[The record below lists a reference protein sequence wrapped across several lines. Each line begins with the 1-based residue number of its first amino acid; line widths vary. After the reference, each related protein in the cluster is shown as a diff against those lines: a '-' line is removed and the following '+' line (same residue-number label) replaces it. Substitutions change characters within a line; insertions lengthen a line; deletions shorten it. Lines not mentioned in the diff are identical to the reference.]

1 MLYLMIHDILY
12 NIYQINI
19 AGKLSHVTYS
29 GLSQKITFCPHSH
42 IRRLLITSLNL
53 FKIQILWSCMNQIIL
68 LNVHLTTHMV
78 HDISCACLSVK
89 PLSQLAHDH
98 FKTLC
103 DPAFWHLHDG
113 SPTLH
118 ELSLPLH
125 AIFRSPAVASDFW
138 AYLKFR
144 GDRVRRFLSHWVSR
158 SLVRASYNVV
168 CTCKSGART
177 FEVVR
182 WFAYSDASV
191 VQPWDCCSTCGMWS
205 CNVVLPL
212 HDY

>member
-1 MLYLMIHDILY
+1 MLLL
-12 NIYQINI
+12 INI
-19 AGKLSHVTYS
+19 LVTALSKTRIRPLSSLHVTPS
-29 GLSQKITFCPHSH
+29 AT
-42 IRRLLITSLNL
+42 
-53 FKIQILWSCMNQIIL
+53 
-68 LNVHLTTHMV
+68 
-78 HDISCACLSVK
+78 CALK

-103 DPAFWHLHDG
+103 DPAFWHSHDG

-138 AYLKFR
+138 ACLKFR
-144 GDRVRRFLSHWVSR
+144 GDCVRRFLSHWVSR

-182 WFAYSDASV
+182 WFACLDASV

-205 CNVVLPL
+205 FNVYYCRALYSTTCGSRI
-212 HDY
+212 HMNYISF

>member
-1 MLYLMIHDILY
+1 MKTRWPVILNVVGYAEPKSIVQNRKYYYQQYLQCFWLQRLIYIIRNIFNLYHNVFICQHQD
-12 NIYQINI
+12 
-19 AGKLSHVTYS
+19 
-29 GLSQKITFCPHSH
+29 
-42 IRRLLITSLNL
+42 ITSYMHV
-53 FKIQILWSCMNQIIL
+53 IL
-68 LNVHLTTHMV
+68 HL
-78 HDISCACLSVK
+78 K

-103 DPAFWHLHDG
+103 DPAFWHSHDV
-113 SPTLH
+113 SQTLH

-138 AYLKFR
+138 TCLKFR
-144 GDRVRRFLSHWVSR
+144 GDHVRRFLSHWVSR

-168 CTCKSGART
+168 CTRKSGART

-182 WFAYSDASV
+182 WFACLDASV

-212 HDY
+212 HNY

>member
-1 MLYLMIHDILY
+1 MCHTKQRQTLISSCNERRSTLF
-12 NIYQINI
+12 I
-19 AGKLSHVTYS
+19 A
-29 GLSQKITFCPHSH
+29 
-42 IRRLLITSLNL
+42 
-53 FKIQILWSCMNQIIL
+53 LWSSIISI
-68 LNVHLTTHMV
+68 HR
-78 HDISCACLSVK
+78 CLSEVHNIPIAVLVSNKSSADVK

-103 DPAFWHLHDG
+103 DPAFWHSHDG

-125 AIFRSPAVASDFW
+125 AIFRSPVVASDFW
-138 AYLKFR
+138 ACLKFR
-144 GDRVRRFLSHWVSR
+144 GDRVRRFLSHWASR

-168 CTCKSGART
+168 CTRKSGART

-182 WFAYSDASV
+182 WFVCLDASV

-212 HDY
+212 HDYKLPTSIYIPV

>member
-1 MLYLMIHDILY
+1 MDVLSEHRSTSSKCNHHHNTSRKDFKTKWM
-12 NIYQINI
+12 NVSNF
-19 AGKLSHVTYS
+19 APNSSFNSSGKALEDMT
-29 GLSQKITFCPHSH
+29 IFCVFSM
-42 IRRLLITSLNL
+42 TLNL
-53 FKIQILWSCMNQIIL
+53 HL
-68 LNVHLTTHMV
+68 LLAKNRL
-78 HDISCACLSVK
+78 DLSRTVRVK
-89 PLSQLAHDH
+89 PLSQLEHDH

-103 DPAFWHLHDG
+103 DPAFGHSHDG

-138 AYLKFR
+138 TCLKFR
-144 GDRVRRFLSHWVSR
+144 GDRVRLFVSHWVSR

-168 CTCKSGART
+168 CTRKSGART

-182 WFAYSDASV
+182 WFGCLDASV

-212 HDY
+212 YNY